1 MKCSVLAPSYPLLPS
16 FLHQLSRSI
25 LLHVFS
31 YLDVGSS
38 LSDLCQPLSVEYLGS
53 AHPRLQ
59 QCLSEVKQG
68 EESSR
73 FPVDGTYIHLNET
86 IAKQRVGEER

>member
-16 FLHQLSRSI
+16 FLHQSI

-38 LSDLCQPLSVEYLGS
+38 LSGLCQPLSVEYLGS

-68 EESSR
+68 EESSH

>member
-1 MKCSVLAPSYPLLPS
+1 MSATFCRVSRKCSS
-16 FLHQLSRSI
+16 
-25 LLHVFS
+25 
-31 YLDVGSS
+31 
-38 LSDLCQPLSVEYLGS
+38 
-53 AHPRLQ
+53 RLQ

-68 EESSR
+68 EESSH